1 MTATSHAAADHSA
14 DQSSGVR
21 ATGLRRRTEERIL
34 EGALEAVGRHGLR
47 KIGIADV
54 SELAGVSRGT
64 IYRYFRSKE
73 DLLVALARYE
83 QRRYERGLEQ
93 ALASVAPGDPS
104 ISAMIDFALD
114 YFAAHPFARGM
125 ATSEP
130 AFVVE
135 YITST
140 FPRLQKTMVEYLGT
154 DLDGTGM
161 VRAGA
166 IERDELSQLLIR
178 LLVSIF
184 LIPPDDASA
193 LRASLHRLVS
203 LDRGTSDHATAI
215 DLEVF
220 DGQRTRGIHH

>member
-1 MTATSHAAADHSA
+1 MTATSHATDPAADK
-14 DQSSGVR
+14 SSGAR

-64 IYRYFRSKE
+64 IYRYFGSKE

-93 ALASVAPGDPS
+93 ALANVAPGDPS

-114 YFAAHPFARGM
+114 YFAEHPLARGL

-135 YITST
+135 YIAST
-140 FPRLQKTMVEYLGT
+140 FPMLQKTMVEYLGS

-184 LIPPDDASA
+184 LIPPDDAPA

-203 LDRGTSDHATAI
+203 LSRGTSDRSTGINCGVVAR
-215 DLEVF
+215 
-220 DGQRTRGIHH
+220 QRSRGLRR